1 MRFWILG
8 SGWIE
13 SDLSLFDRTELR
25 LTGAYLLKN
34 KLSLAGGAVVAAY
47 LALVLVVA
55 LTGKLLVPY
64 DPYVQN
70 FAATLVPPSSAHL
83 FGTDDLGRDIF
94 SRIITGAPIEAQ
106 IAFVVVLIS
115 LAFGGCLGA
124 FAGYLGGMAEELLMR
139 ITDIFLSFPALVLAM
154 SVAIAIGPGLT
165 HSMMAPLVVWW
176 PWYARIAR
184 GEALAIKNSQY
195 MEAARAAGL
204 ADLQIVVRHVL
215 PNILMPLLVYAT
227 LDISNVILTGSILS
241 FIGLGAQPPQPEW
254 GRMVFDGQ
262 DYLSSA
268 WWMSILPAFAIFV
281 VVLAFSLFGDGLR
294 DAFDPKL
301 RRR

>member
-1 MRFWILG
+1 MAAVY
-8 SGWIE
+8 
-13 SDLSLFDRTELR
+13 LFLAFVVSIFGNR
-25 LTGAYLLKN
+25 LL
-34 KLSLAGGAVVAAY
+34 
-47 LALVLVVA
+47 
-55 LTGKLLVPY
+55 PY
-64 DPYVQN
+64 NPYAQN
-70 FAATLVPPSSAHL
+70 FAQTLLPPSSSHF

-94 SRIITGAPIEAQ
+94 TRVIAGAPLDAQ
-106 IAFVVVLIS
+106 IAFIVVLVS
-115 LAFGGCLGA
+115 LAIGGGLGA
-124 FAGYLGGMAEELLMR
+124 FAGYLGGFVEEVVMR
-139 ITDIFLSFPALVLAM
+139 VTDVFLSFPALILAM
-154 SVAIAIGPGLT
+154 AVAIAIGPGLT
-165 HSMMAPLVVWW
+165 HSMMALLVVWW

-204 ADLQIVVRHVL
+204 KDVQIVLKHVL
-215 PNILMPLLVYAT
+215 PNVLMPLLVYAT
-227 LDISNVILTGSILS
+227 LDISNVVLTGSVLS
-241 FIGLGAQPPQPEW
+241 FIGLGAQPPMPEW

-268 WWMSILPAFAIFV
+268 WWMSVLPALAIFV

>member
-1 MRFWILG
+1 M
-8 SGWIE
+8 
-13 SDLSLFDRTELR
+13 SLLDKTELK
-25 LTGAYLLKN
+25 LTGRFLLKN
-34 KLSLAGGAVVAAY
+34 KLSLAGGAVAAVY
-47 LALVLVVA
+47 LFLAFVVSIFGNRF
-55 LTGKLLVPY
+55 LPY
-64 DPYVQN
+64 NPYAQN
-70 FAATLVPPSSAHL
+70 FAQTLLPPSSSHF

-94 SRIITGAPIEAQ
+94 TRVIAGAPLDAQ
-106 IAFVVVLIS
+106 IAFIVVLVS
-115 LAFGGCLGA
+115 LAIGGGLGA
-124 FAGYLGGMAEELLMR
+124 FAGYLGGFVEEVVMR
-139 ITDIFLSFPALVLAM
+139 VTDVFLSFPALILAM
-154 SVAIAIGPGLT
+154 AVAIAIGPGLT
-165 HSMMAPLVVWW
+165 HSMMALLVVWW

-204 ADLQIVVRHVL
+204 KDVQIVLKHVL
-215 PNILMPLLVYAT
+215 PNVLMPLLVYAT
-227 LDISNVILTGSILS
+227 LDISNVVLTGSVLS
-241 FIGLGAQPPQPEW
+241 FIGLGAQPPMPEW

-268 WWMSILPAFAIFV
+268 WWMSVLPALAIFV

>member
-1 MRFWILG
+1 
-8 SGWIE
+8 
-13 SDLSLFDRTELR
+13 LSLLDRTEMR
-25 LTGAYLLKN
+25 LTGVYLLRN
-34 KLSLAGGAVVAAY
+34 KLSLAGGVIAGGY
-47 LALVLVVA
+47 LVLATIVA
-55 LTGKLLVPY
+55 LLGERMLPY
-64 DPYVQN
+64 NPYAQN
-70 FAATLVPPSSAHL
+70 FAATLLPPSAVHL

-94 SRIITGAPIEAQ
+94 SRVIAGAPIDAQ
-106 IAFVVVLIS
+106 IAFVVVLVS
-115 LAFGGCLGA
+115 LAVGGTLGA
-124 FAGYLGGMAEELLMR
+124 FAGYFGGVVEDAVMR
-139 ITDIFLSFPALVLAM
+139 VTDVFLAFPALILAM
-154 SVAIAIGPGLT
+154 AVAIAIGPGLIN
-165 HSMMAPLVVWW
+165 SMMALLVVWW

-195 MEAARAAGL
+195 MEAARAVGL
-204 ADLQIVVRHVL
+204 KNIQIIARHVL

-262 DYLSSA
+262 DYLSGA
-268 WWMSILPAFAIFV
+268 WWMSVLPAFAIFI

>member
-1 MRFWILG
+1 
-8 SGWIE
+8 
-13 SDLSLFDRTELR
+13 LSLFDKTELR
-25 LTGAYLLKN
+25 LTGVYLLRN
-34 KLSLAGGAVVAAY
+34 KLSLAGGAIVAAY
-47 LALVLVVA
+47 LALTVVVT
-55 LTGKLLVPY
+55 LTGKFLLPY
-64 DPYVQN
+64 DPYMQN
-70 FAATLVPPSSAHL
+70 FAQTLLPPSSVHL

-94 SRIITGAPIEAQ
+94 SRVIAGAPIEAQ

-115 LAFGGCLGA
+115 LAFGGSLGA

-139 ITDIFLSFPALVLAM
+139 ITDVFLSFPALVLAM
-154 SVAIAIGPGLT
+154 AVAIAIGPGLT
-165 HSMMAPLVVWW
+165 NSMMALLVVWW

-195 MEAARAAGL
+195 MEAAHAAGL
-204 ADLQIVVRHVL
+204 RDVQIVVRHVL

-262 DYLSSA
+262 DYLSGA
-268 WWMSILPAFAIFV
+268 WWMSVLPALAIFV

>member
-1 MRFWILG
+1 M
-8 SGWIE
+8 
-13 SDLSLFDRTELR
+13 SLFDKSEMK
-25 LTGAYLLKN
+25 LTGAYLLRN
-34 KLSLAGGAVVAAY
+34 KLSLAGGIIAASYLLLAVI
-47 LALVLVVA
+47 VA
-55 LTGKLLVPY
+55 LLGERMLPY
-64 DPYVQN
+64 NPYSQN
-70 FAATLVPPSSAHL
+70 FGQALLPPSAAHL

-94 SRIITGAPIEAQ
+94 SRVIAGAPIDAQ
-106 IAFVVVLIS
+106 IAFVVVLVS
-115 LAFGGCLGA
+115 LILGGTLGA
-124 FAGYLGGMAEELLMR
+124 FAGYFGGVVEDVVMR
-139 ITDIFLSFPALVLAM
+139 VTDVFLAFPALILAM
-154 SVAIAIGPGLT
+154 AVAIAIGPGLVN
-165 HSMMAPLVVWW
+165 SMMALLVVWW

-195 MEAARAAGL
+195 MEAARAVGL
-204 ADLQIVVRHVL
+204 KNIKIVTRHVL
-215 PNILMPLLVYAT
+215 PNTLMPLLVYAT

-262 DYLSSA
+262 DYLSGA
-268 WWMSILPAFAIFV
+268 WWMSVLPALAIFI

>member
-1 MRFWILG
+1 
-8 SGWIE
+8 
-13 SDLSLFDRTELR
+13 LSLFDKSEMR
-25 LTGAYLLKN
+25 LTGAFLLRN
-34 KLSLAGGAVVAAY
+34 KLSLAGGLIAAAY
-47 LALVLVVA
+47 LLLAVIVA
-55 LTGKLLVPY
+55 LLGGRMLPY
-64 DPYVQN
+64 SPYAQN
-70 FAATLVPPSSAHL
+70 FAQALLPPSATHL

-94 SRIITGAPIEAQ
+94 SRVIAGAPIDAQ
-106 IAFVVVLIS
+106 IAFVVVLVS
-115 LAFGGCLGA
+115 LALGGTLGALAGYFGGA
-124 FAGYLGGMAEELLMR
+124 IEDVVMR
-139 ITDIFLSFPALVLAM
+139 VTDVFLAFPALVLAM
-154 SVAIAIGPGLT
+154 AVAIAIGPGLIN
-165 HSMMAPLVVWW
+165 SMMALLVVWW

-204 ADLQIVVRHVL
+204 KNIKIVTRHVL
-215 PNILMPLLVYAT
+215 PNTLMPLLVYAT

-262 DYLSSA
+262 DYLSGA
-268 WWMSILPAFAIFV
+268 WWMSVLPALAIFI

>member
-1 MRFWILG
+1 M
-8 SGWIE
+8 
-13 SDLSLFDRTELR
+13 
-25 LTGAYLLKN
+25 GAFLVRN
-34 KLSLAGGAVVAAY
+34 KLSLAGGMVAAAY
-47 LALVLVVA
+47 LILALVVSLVGDRV
-55 LTGKLLVPY
+55 VPY
-64 DPYVQN
+64 DPFVQN
-70 FAATLVPPSSAHL
+70 FAQTLLPPSPQHL

-94 SRIITGAPIEAQ
+94 SRVISGAPIEAQ
-106 IAFVVVLIS
+106 IAFSVVLVS
-115 LAFGGCLGA
+115 LAFGGTLGA
-124 FAGYLGGMAEELLMR
+124 FAGYLGGIVEEVVMR
-139 ITDIFLSFPALVLAM
+139 VTDIFLSFPALVLAM
-154 SVAIAIGPGLT
+154 AVAIAIGPGLT
-165 HSMMAPLVVWW
+165 NSMMALLVVWW

-184 GEALAIKNSQY
+184 GEALSIKSSQY

-204 ADLQIVVRHVL
+204 GEVQIVARHIL

-262 DYLSSA
+262 DYLSGA
-268 WWMSILPAFAIFV
+268 WWMSVLPAFAIFV

>member
-1 MRFWILG
+1 M
-8 SGWIE
+8 
-13 SDLSLFDRTELR
+13 SLLDKSELK
-25 LTGAYLLKN
+25 LTGTYLLKN
-34 KLSLAGGAVVAAY
+34 KLSLAGGLVAAAY
-47 LALVLVVA
+47 LALAVVVA
-55 LTGKLLVPY
+55 LTGDFLLPH

-70 FAATLVPPSSAHL
+70 FAQALKPPDSIHL

-94 SRIITGAPIEAQ
+94 SRVIAGAPFDAQ
-106 IAFVVVLIS
+106 IAFVVVLAS
-115 LAFGGCLGA
+115 LALGGSVGA
-124 FAGYLGGMAEELLMR
+124 FAGYLGGRVEEAMMR
-139 ITDIFLSFPALVLAM
+139 VTDIFLSFPALVLAM
-154 SVAIAIGPGLT
+154 AVAIAIGPGLT
-165 HSMMAPLVVWW
+165 NSMMALLVVWW

-184 GEALAIKNSQY
+184 GEALSIKSSQY
-195 MEAARAAGL
+195 IEAAHAAGL
-204 ADLQIVVRHVL
+204 SDFQVVARHVL

-262 DYLSSA
+262 DYLASA
-268 WWMSILPAFAIFV
+268 WWMSVIPATAIFV

-294 DAFDPKL
+294 DAFDPRL

>member
-1 MRFWILG
+1 M
-8 SGWIE
+8 
-13 SDLSLFDRTELR
+13 SLFDRTEMR
-25 LTGAYLLKN
+25 LTGAYLLRN
-34 KLSLAGGAVVAAY
+34 KLSLAGGVIAGAY
-47 LALVLVVA
+47 LLLAMIVA
-55 LTGKLLVPY
+55 LLGERMLPY
-64 DPYVQN
+64 NPYAQN
-70 FAATLVPPSSAHL
+70 FAQALLPPSATHL

-94 SRIITGAPIEAQ
+94 SRVIMGAPIDAQ
-106 IAFVVVLIS
+106 IAFVVVLVS
-115 LAFGGCLGA
+115 LVLGGTLGA
-124 FAGYLGGMAEELLMR
+124 FAGYFGGAIEDVVMR
-139 ITDIFLSFPALVLAM
+139 VTDVFLAFPALILAM
-154 SVAIAIGPGLT
+154 AVAIAIGPGLIN
-165 HSMMAPLVVWW
+165 SMMALLVVWW

-195 MEAARAAGL
+195 MEAARAVGL
-204 ADLQIVVRHVL
+204 TNIKIVTRHVL
-215 PNILMPLLVYAT
+215 PNTFMPLLVYAT

-262 DYLSSA
+262 DYLSGA
-268 WWMSILPAFAIFV
+268 WWMSVLPALAIFI

>member
-1 MRFWILG
+1 M
-8 SGWIE
+8 
-13 SDLSLFDRTELR
+13 SLFDRTEMR
-25 LTGAYLLKN
+25 LTGAYLLRN
-34 KLSLAGGAVVAAY
+34 KLSLAGGVIAGAY
-47 LALVLVVA
+47 LVLATIVA
-55 LTGKLLVPY
+55 LLGERMLPY
-64 DPYVQN
+64 NPYAQN
-70 FAATLVPPSSAHL
+70 FAATLLPPSVTHL

-94 SRIITGAPIEAQ
+94 SRVIAGAPIDAQ
-106 IAFVVVLIS
+106 IAFVVVLVS
-115 LAFGGCLGA
+115 LALGGTLGA
-124 FAGYLGGMAEELLMR
+124 FAGYFGGVVEDVVMR
-139 ITDIFLSFPALVLAM
+139 VTDVFLAFPALILAM
-154 SVAIAIGPGLT
+154 AVAIAIGPGLIN
-165 HSMMAPLVVWW
+165 SMMALLVVWW

-195 MEAARAAGL
+195 MEAARAVGL
-204 ADLQIVVRHVL
+204 KNIQIIARHVL

-262 DYLSSA
+262 DYLSGA
-268 WWMSILPAFAIFV
+268 WWMSVLPAFAIFV

>member
-1 MRFWILG
+1 M
-8 SGWIE
+8 
-13 SDLSLFDRTELR
+13 SLFDKAELR

-34 KLSLAGGAVVAAY
+34 KLSLAGGTVAATY
-47 LALVLVVA
+47 LGLVLVVSI
-55 LTGKLLVPY
+55 LGERLLPFN
-64 DPYVQN
+64 PYVQN
-70 FAATLVPPSSAHL
+70 FAQTLLPPSWAHF

-94 SRIITGAPIEAQ
+94 SRVIAGAPLEAQ
-106 IAFVVVLIS
+106 IGFVVVLVS
-115 LAFGGCLGA
+115 LAFGGSLGA
-124 FAGYLGGMAEELLMR
+124 FAGYLGGIIEEVLMR
-139 ITDIFLSFPALVLAM
+139 VTDVFLAFPALVLAM
-154 SVAIAIGPGLT
+154 AVAIAIGPGLT
-165 HSMMAPLVVWW
+165 NSMMALLVVWW

-195 MEAARAAGL
+195 MEAAHAAGL
-204 ADLQIVVRHVL
+204 KDIQIVMRHVL

-227 LDISNVILTGSILS
+227 LDISNVILTGSVLS

-262 DYLSSA
+262 DYLSGA
-268 WWMSILPAFAIFV
+268 WWMSVLPAFAIFI

>member
-1 MRFWILG
+1 M
-8 SGWIE
+8 
-13 SDLSLFDRTELR
+13 SLFDKTELR
-25 LTGAYLLKN
+25 LTGVYLLRN
-34 KLSLAGGAVVAAY
+34 KLSLAGGAIVAAY
-47 LALVLVVA
+47 LALTVVVT
-55 LTGKLLVPY
+55 LTGKFLLPY

-70 FAATLVPPSSAHL
+70 FAQTLLPPNSAHF

-94 SRIITGAPIEAQ
+94 SRVIAGAPIEAQ

-115 LAFGGCLGA
+115 LAFGGSLGA

-139 ITDIFLSFPALVLAM
+139 ITDVFLSFPALVLAM
-154 SVAIAIGPGLT
+154 AVAIAIGPGLT
-165 HSMMAPLVVWW
+165 NSMMALLVVWW

-195 MEAARAAGL
+195 MEAAHAAGL
-204 ADLQIVVRHVL
+204 RDVQIVVRHVL

-262 DYLSSA
+262 DYLSGA
-268 WWMSILPAFAIFV
+268 WWMSVLPALAIFV

>member
-1 MRFWILG
+1 
-8 SGWIE
+8 
-13 SDLSLFDRTELR
+13 LSLFDKTELR
-25 LTGAYLLKN
+25 LTGAFLVRN
-34 KLSLAGGAVVAAY
+34 KLSLAGGIVAGGY
-47 LALVLVVA
+47 LILALVVTLV
-55 LTGKLLVPY
+55 GSYIVPY
-64 DPYVQN
+64 DPLTQN
-70 FAATLVPPSSAHL
+70 FAQTLLPPSSAHL

-94 SRIITGAPIEAQ
+94 SRVISGAPIEAQ
-106 IAFVVVLIS
+106 IAFSVVLVS
-115 LAFGGCLGA
+115 LALGGTLGA
-124 FAGYLGGMAEELLMR
+124 FAGYLGGIVEEVVMR
-139 ITDIFLSFPALVLAM
+139 VTDIFLSFPALVLAM
-154 SVAIAIGPGLT
+154 AVAIAIGPGLT
-165 HSMMAPLVVWW
+165 NSMMALLVVWW

-184 GEALAIKNSQY
+184 GEALSIKSSQY

-204 ADLQIVVRHVL
+204 RDVQIVARHIL

-262 DYLSSA
+262 DYLSGA
-268 WWMSILPAFAIFV
+268 WWMSVLPAFAIFV

>member
-1 MRFWILG
+1 
-8 SGWIE
+8 
-13 SDLSLFDRTELR
+13 LSLFDRTEMR
-25 LTGAYLLKN
+25 LTGAYLLRN
-34 KLSLAGGAVVAAY
+34 KLSLAGGVIAGAY
-47 LALVLVVA
+47 LVLATIVA
-55 LTGKLLVPY
+55 LLGERMLPY
-64 DPYVQN
+64 NPYAQN
-70 FAATLVPPSSAHL
+70 FAATLLPPSVTHL

-94 SRIITGAPIEAQ
+94 SRVIAGAPIDAQ
-106 IAFVVVLIS
+106 IAFIVVLVS
-115 LAFGGCLGA
+115 LALGGTLGA
-124 FAGYLGGMAEELLMR
+124 FAGYFGGVVEDVVMR
-139 ITDIFLSFPALVLAM
+139 VTDVFLAFPALILAM
-154 SVAIAIGPGLT
+154 AVAIAIGPGLIN
-165 HSMMAPLVVWW
+165 SMMALLVVWW

-195 MEAARAAGL
+195 MEAARAVGL
-204 ADLQIVVRHVL
+204 KNIQIIARHVL

-262 DYLSSA
+262 DYLSGA
-268 WWMSILPAFAIFV
+268 WWMSVLPAFAIFV

>member
-1 MRFWILG
+1 M
-8 SGWIE
+8 
-13 SDLSLFDRTELR
+13 SLFDKTELR
-25 LTGAYLLKN
+25 LTGVYLLRN
-34 KLSLAGGAVVAAY
+34 KLSLAGGAIVAAY
-47 LALVLVVA
+47 LALTVVVT
-55 LTGKLLVPY
+55 LTGKFLLPY
-64 DPYVQN
+64 DPYMQN
-70 FAATLVPPSSAHL
+70 FAQTLLPPSSVHL

-94 SRIITGAPIEAQ
+94 SRVIAGAPIEAQ

-115 LAFGGCLGA
+115 LAFGGSLGA

-139 ITDIFLSFPALVLAM
+139 ITDVFLSFPALVLAM
-154 SVAIAIGPGLT
+154 AVAIAIGPGLT
-165 HSMMAPLVVWW
+165 NSMMALLVVWW

-195 MEAARAAGL
+195 MEAAHAAGL
-204 ADLQIVVRHVL
+204 RDVQIVVRHVL

-262 DYLSSA
+262 DYLSGA
-268 WWMSILPAFAIFV
+268 WWMSVLPALAIFV

>member
-1 MRFWILG
+1 M
-8 SGWIE
+8 
-13 SDLSLFDRTELR
+13 SLFDKTELR
-25 LTGAYLLKN
+25 LTSVYLLKN
-34 KLSLAGGAVVAAY
+34 KLSLAGGAVAGAY
-47 LALVLVVA
+47 LVLTVMVA
-55 LTGKLLVPY
+55 LLGERLLPY

-70 FAATLVPPSSAHL
+70 FAQALLPPSAVHL

-94 SRIITGAPIEAQ
+94 SRVIAGAPLEAQ
-106 IAFVVVLIS
+106 IAFAVVLVS
-115 LAFGGCLGA
+115 LGLGGSLGA
-124 FAGYLGGMAEELLMR
+124 FAGYLGGIVEEVVMR
-139 ITDIFLSFPALVLAM
+139 VTDIFLAFPALILAM
-154 SVAIAIGPGLT
+154 AVAIAIGPGLT
-165 HSMMAPLVVWW
+165 NSMMALLVVWW

-195 MEAARAAGL
+195 MEAAHAAGL
-204 ADLQIVVRHVL
+204 KNVQIVLRHVF

-268 WWMSILPAFAIFV
+268 WWMSVLPAFAIFV

>member
-1 MRFWILG
+1 
-8 SGWIE
+8 
-13 SDLSLFDRTELR
+13 LSLFDKTELR
-25 LTGAYLLKN
+25 LMGAFLVRN
-34 KLSLAGGAVVAAY
+34 RLSLAGGIVAAAY
-47 LALVLVVA
+47 LVLALVVTLV
-55 LTGKLLVPY
+55 GSHIVPY
-64 DPYVQN
+64 DPFVQN
-70 FAATLVPPSSAHL
+70 FAQTLLPPSSQHL

-94 SRIITGAPIEAQ
+94 SRVISGAPIEAQ
-106 IAFVVVLIS
+106 IAFSVVLVS
-115 LAFGGCLGA
+115 LAFGGTLGA
-124 FAGYLGGMAEELLMR
+124 FAGYLGGIVEEVVMR
-139 ITDIFLSFPALVLAM
+139 VTDIFLSFPALVLAM
-154 SVAIAIGPGLT
+154 AVAIAIGPGLT
-165 HSMMAPLVVWW
+165 NSMMALLVVWW
-176 PWYARIAR
+176 PWYSRIAR
-184 GEALAIKNSQY
+184 GEALSIKSSQY

-204 ADLQIVVRHVL
+204 GDVQIVVRHIL

-262 DYLSSA
+262 DYLSGA
-268 WWMSILPAFAIFV
+268 WWMSVLPAFAIFV

>member
-1 MRFWILG
+1 M
-8 SGWIE
+8 
-13 SDLSLFDRTELR
+13 SLFDKTELK
-25 LTGAYLLKN
+25 LTGTYLLKN
-34 KLSLAGGAVVAAY
+34 KLSLGGGVVAVAY
-47 LALVLVVA
+47 LVLAVVVA
-55 LTGKLLVPY
+55 LVGDFLLPH

-70 FAATLVPPSSAHL
+70 FAEALQAPSLIHP

-94 SRIITGAPIEAQ
+94 SRVIAGAPFDAQ
-106 IAFVVVLIS
+106 IAFVVVLVS
-115 LAFGGCLGA
+115 LTLGGSVGA
-124 FAGYLGGMAEELLMR
+124 FAGYLGGRIEEAMMR

-154 SVAIAIGPGLT
+154 AVAIAIGPGLT
-165 HSMMAPLVVWW
+165 NSMMALLVVWW

-184 GEALAIKNSQY
+184 GEALSIKSSQY
-195 MEAARAAGL
+195 IEAAHAAGL
-204 ADLQIVVRHVL
+204 SEFQVVVRHVL

-262 DYLSSA
+262 DYLASA
-268 WWMSILPAFAIFV
+268 WWMSVIPATAIFV

>member
-1 MRFWILG
+1 M
-8 SGWIE
+8 
-13 SDLSLFDRTELR
+13 SLLDKTELK
-25 LTGAYLLKN
+25 LTGRFLLKN
-34 KLSLAGGAVVAAY
+34 KLSLAGGAVAAVY
-47 LALVLVVA
+47 LFLAFVVSIF
-55 LTGKLLVPY
+55 GNRLLPY
-64 DPYVQN
+64 NPYAQN
-70 FAATLVPPSSAHL
+70 FAQTLLPPSSSHF

-94 SRIITGAPIEAQ
+94 TRVIAGAPLDAQ
-106 IAFVVVLIS
+106 IAFIVVLVS
-115 LAFGGCLGA
+115 LAIGGGLGA
-124 FAGYLGGMAEELLMR
+124 FAGYLGGFVEEVVMR
-139 ITDIFLSFPALVLAM
+139 VTDVFLSFPALILAM
-154 SVAIAIGPGLT
+154 AVAIAIGPGLT
-165 HSMMAPLVVWW
+165 HSMMALLVVWW

-204 ADLQIVVRHVL
+204 KDVQIVLKHVL
-215 PNILMPLLVYAT
+215 PNVLMPLLVYAT
-227 LDISNVILTGSILS
+227 LDISNVVLTGSVLS
-241 FIGLGAQPPQPEW
+241 FIGLGAQPPMPEW

-268 WWMSILPAFAIFV
+268 WWMSVLPALAIFV